1 MSIISTIK
9 IIGSDT
15 MFIIIIDID
24 RYDDKDRCGGLF
36 LIIIAFVIINNP
48 FFLST

>member
-24 RYDDKDRCGGLF
+24 TTIKIDAVVYFSL
-36 LIIIAFVIINNP
+36 L
-48 FFLST
+48 LHL